1 MKITKKLLIA
11 VSTFA
16 VILGGVS
23 LMKTP
28 QFFQQAIA
36 QIPTTENLRS
46 VPPLEDLNK
55 PQNYNDN
62 PTPTLPANK
71 GLPIDQF
78 ILREEVIK
86 ILPANASLISADLVP
101 WSQHQKTT
109 SPNAVFHDISP
120 ERMIWN
126 VVATYPNNL
135 ETGGGIYANA
145 KQTIAVDAETGRIIS
160 SVVAGKL
167 IQSSLP
173 PDPPGYTPDPN
184 PRW

>member
-1 MKITKKLLIA
+1 MKITNQLFIA
-11 VSTFA
+11 ASTFL
-16 VILGGVS
+16 VFLGSVS
-23 LMKTP
+23 LMKTN

-36 QIPTTENLRS
+36 QTPSTENLHS
-46 VPPLEDLNK
+46 VPPVEALNK

-71 GLPIDQF
+71 GLQLDKF
-78 ILREEVIK
+78 IPREEVIK
-86 ILPANASLISADLVP
+86 ILPANASLVSAELMP

-109 SPNAVFHDISP
+109 SPNAIFHDISP
-120 ERMIWN
+120 KRMIWN
-126 VVATYPNNL
+126 VVATYANNL

-160 SVVAGKL
+160 SVVGGKL

-184 PRW
+184 PQW